1 MKLAWRREKHPEM
14 HFLKLRFDPGFC
26 GDSVVK
32 NPPANAGDMC
42 LTPGPGRSSGD
53 ASDEAPVKAVLSPG

>member
-32 NPPANAGDMC
+32 NPPANAGDA
-42 LTPGPGRSSGD
+42 R
-53 ASDEAPVKAVLSPG
+53 DEGTILG